1 MNFLSL
7 STVEKAL
14 SIYIMVMAALVIF
27 CLVRAVKGPRFT
39 NRVVAVNVI
48 GTMATAM
55 ICALSAMLHEDFLA
69 DVAIVYA
76 LLNFISVVV
85 LCRVVTLHHKG
96 RLMHIKGEKKD
107 DN

>member
-1 MNFLSL
+1 MTFSSL
-7 STVEKAL
+7 SFVGKAL
-14 SIYIMVMAALVIF
+14 AIYIIVMAVLVIF
-27 CLVRAVKGPRFT
+27 CMIRAVKGPRFT

-55 ICALSAMLHEDFLA
+55 IAAISALLKEDFLA

-76 LLNFISVVV
+76 LLNFLSVVV

-96 RLMHIKGEKKD
+96 RLKHIKEEKK
-107 DN
+107 